1 METQG
6 RLRHVYAF
14 KINRKVAKFRHGMAR
29 VEKTV
34 FISYRR
40 TNAPWALPSSRTCTT
55 TDMTYFL
62 IMKASPSGDFESVIL
77 GNIRGNARKAKG
89 DVEGALQDY
98 NEVIR
103 LKPDYANAYYN
114 RAGILIRFCLF

>member
-1 METQG
+1 LHNNG
-6 RLRHVYAF
+6 YD
-14 KINRKVAKFRHGMAR
+14 
-29 VEKTV
+29 V
-34 FISYRR
+34 FFDYEGI
-40 TNAPWALPSSRTCTT
+40 A
-55 TDMTYFL
+55 
-62 IMKASPSGDFESVIL
+62 SGDFESVIL

>member
-62 IMKASPSGDFESVIL
+62 IMKASPVATSRVSFWGTSGHGPISLCCSHPQRSRAEVNQQI
-77 GNIRGNARKAKG
+77 GY
-89 DVEGALQDY
+89 DVRSKNHYPSTATLC
-98 NEVIR
+98 
-103 LKPDYANAYYN
+103 P
-114 RAGILIRFCLF
+114 